1 MTSETMYNY
10 KQMKHHS
17 NFNSQFTH
25 IQNSANNFLRT
36 DRRMHGDKISQL
48 PTTGPK
54 TFATLLPVNLP
65 DLDLVC
71 DTKLHMA
78 AIKGHS
84 SIAALL
90 KDKTNGDE
98 EENEDDKEQDADE
111 DDEEKDAN
119 ED

>member
-1 MTSETMYNY
+1 
-10 KQMKHHS
+10 
-17 NFNSQFTH
+17 
-25 IQNSANNFLRT
+25 
-36 DRRMHGDKISQL
+36 
-48 PTTGPK
+48 
-54 TFATLLPVNLP
+54 LPVDLP

-98 EENEDDKEQDADE
+98 EEENEDDEEIDADE

-119 ED
+119 EDWKI